1 MVTKRGKRADWPCR
15 SPGRGRLSA
24 DERLRVEGLLEH
36 VVYRLEGKGS
46 DRFVSFSSMLRRGVT
61 METVAS
67 ALMLRRG
74 GKARVYFEDAVSMLG
89 QIARRINS
97 YLLPRIV
104 ALRLDL
110 DRQWRSWNGNAPDKA
125 GTRRLV
131 DEFARCHDALF
142 AEVGF
147 LGVRERVRIWP
158 RASGHPADLSGRDEM
173 FFPERGMTEEEATQG
188 SRAAALRNHRR
199 EMRTTGFARKVAAL
213 TACFERLADDA
224 LGGVASA
231 RTAGRSPDWQMLVEV
246 LQSFTKLAY
255 CEFSDMDLYFRDD
268 SDPAEDGADVGMDI
282 ANEDTEETRAK
293 RRLGREIVRY
303 VDAAIALA
311 RRVGSGSADGFVLV
325 KSAFEKHGGD
335 FCQAEHALAVKADLA
350 SFIDALKS
358 SRERLNADVAAAN
371 LGGERP
377 VKVELTKKS
386 GEAIAKAVR
395 PGRGG
400 ARRMF
405 GEDVQ
410 EACWH
415 YWEIGRGIPDVAQS
429 MDVSGR
435 KVTHADVFGYYR
447 RELAALDPPIDT
459 PAAFEGA
466 LRARTNRISRK
477 KSH

>member
-1 MVTKRGKRADWPCR
+1 MKKRGDWPFQ

-74 GKARVYFEDAVSMLG
+74 GKARMYFEDAVSMLG

-131 DEFARCHDALF
+131 DAFARCHDALF

-147 LGVRERVRIWP
+147 LDVRERVKIWP

-173 FFPERGMTEEEATQG
+173 FFPERGMAAEEATQG

-224 LGGVASA
+224 LSGVASA

-246 LQSFTKLAY
+246 LQSFTTLAY

-268 SDPAEDGADVGMDI
+268 SDPADVRRGRPGGVL
-282 ANEDTEETRAK
+282 ALLGNREGEPGRRPEHGRERAK
-293 RRLGREIVRY
+293 G
-303 VDAAIALA
+303 DA
-311 RRVGSGSADGFVLV
+311 RRRVRLLSPRTRRARAAHRHARGFRGRAPRPHEPHQQEKVSLKRV
-325 KSAFEKHGGD
+325 K
-335 FCQAEHALAVKADLA
+335 
-350 SFIDALKS
+350 
-358 SRERLNADVAAAN
+358 RL
-371 LGGERP
+371 
-377 VKVELTKKS
+377 
-386 GEAIAKAVR
+386 
-395 PGRGG
+395 
-400 ARRMF
+400 F
-405 GEDVQ
+405 
-410 EACWH
+410 H
-415 YWEIGRGIPDVAQS
+415 
-429 MDVSGR
+429 
-435 KVTHADVFGYYR
+435 
-447 RELAALDPPIDT
+447 
-459 PAAFEGA
+459 
-466 LRARTNRISRK
+466 LRAVFIEPVPTPY
-477 KSH
+477 